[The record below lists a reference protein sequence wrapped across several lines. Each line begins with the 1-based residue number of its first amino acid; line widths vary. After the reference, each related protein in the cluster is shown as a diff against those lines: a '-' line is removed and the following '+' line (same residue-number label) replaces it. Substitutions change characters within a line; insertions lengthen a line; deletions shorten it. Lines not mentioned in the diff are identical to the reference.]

1 MNEQKEHLK
10 WERELMTKKYEE
22 ELRHAEEEH
31 TIKMKLHRFTE
42 VKLKRDLGLLLDDP
56 PAM

>member
-1 MNEQKEHLK
+1 MGKGAHD
-10 WERELMTKKYEE
+10 KKYEE
-22 ELRHAEEEH
+22 EQCHAEEEH
-31 TIKMKLHRFTE
+31 SIKMKLHRLTE

>member
-22 ELRHAEEEH
+22 EQCQAEEEY
-31 TIKMKLHRFTE
+31 TFKMKLHRLTE
-42 VKLKRDLGLLLDDP
+42 VKHKRSGFTS
-56 PAM
+56 